1 MSEKNETS
9 KQNKELVDLLKI
21 AGDMNKKTKIVKTKK
36 VKLKRDPAFR
46 NF

>member
-1 MSEKNETS
+1 MNKKTETS

-21 AGDMNKKTKIVKTKK
+21 AGDINKKTKTVKTKK

>member
-1 MSEKNETS
+1 
-9 KQNKELVDLLKI
+9 VDLLKN